1 MYEDITIRCKD
12 CGKEFTFTADE
23 QAFFAEK
30 GLQNMPKR
38 CRECRRIKKESP
50 KRHELYTVTCAKCGK
65 EAHIPF
71 EPKEDRP
78 VYCSECFAAMRQ
90 HVTEQ

>member
-38 CRECRRIKKESP
+38 CRECRRIKKE
-50 KRHELYTVTCAKCGK
+50 
-65 EAHIPF
+65 
-71 EPKEDRP
+71 
-78 VYCSECFAAMRQ
+78 
-90 HVTEQ
+90 